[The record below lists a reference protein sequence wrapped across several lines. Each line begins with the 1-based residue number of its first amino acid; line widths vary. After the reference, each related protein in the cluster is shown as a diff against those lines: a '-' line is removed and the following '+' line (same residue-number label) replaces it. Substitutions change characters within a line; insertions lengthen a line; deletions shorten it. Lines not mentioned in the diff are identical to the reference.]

1 MRSGVHCSLSQ
12 PPEQQKE
19 AKRKLSSVIH
29 TRRTYLGLHHGGSLR
44 SQLLDSLEDIHY
56 TLTFQSLYQNT
67 EGAEYSCSTNP
78 STDQGKKE
86 PILEPP

>member
-12 PPEQQKE
+12 PAQEQKE
-19 AKRKLSSVIH
+19 AKRGLRVIQ

-44 SQLLDSLEDIHY
+44 SQLLDSLEDIHH

-67 EGAEYSCSTNP
+67 EGTEYSCSTNP

-86 PILEPP
+86 SILEPP